1 MSQPF
6 PVMYTAGLLYY
17 VYSMP
22 TNVYCSHTVLCVQQT
37 NIIMCIACVMYCVKN
52 MPTVLCLQQT
62 SNFMFT
68 ASILYYNALQYACC
82 IMCHVSLRYVSTNYI
97 YIYYSVS
104 CYTLALLLRLE
115 NAIAVYARRVMC
127 LWSHLF
133 EKANELQ
140 KKLVPINFPEII
152 ISLL

>member
-82 IMCHVSLRYVSTNYI
+82 IMCHVSLRYVSKLSLSLYI
-97 YIYYSVS
+97 YMYILQRLVLYLSLVTPVAK
-104 CYTLALLLRLE
+104 CNLLLCTPRYVFV
-115 NAIAVYARRVMC
+115 I
-127 LWSHLF
+127 
-133 EKANELQ
+133 
-140 KKLVPINFPEII
+140 
-152 ISLL
+152 